1 LADGRDVR
9 DLASD
14 TVRDG
19 IAWCGAATPLFDNT
33 LRANLLLA
41 SPAATDHELVVALE
55 RAQLGGWLATL
66 PDGLDTALGEH
77 GGAVSGGERQRIGV
91 ARALLA
97 DRPVT
102 ILDEPTAHLDA
113 RTADALADELLDVT
127 RGRTALIVTHR
138 PEQTPGLPRLHLG
151 RLERR
156 TVSVNAP
163 EGVQASS

>member
-1 LADGRDVR
+1 M
-9 DLASD
+9 
-14 TVRDG
+14 RDG
-19 IAWCGAATPLFDNT
+19 IAWCGAATHLFDNT

-41 SPAATDHELVVALE
+41 SPTATDDELARALQQ
-55 RAQLGGWLATL
+55 AQLGNWLAAL
-66 PDGLDTALGEH
+66 PEGLDTALGEH

-138 PEQTPGLPRLHLG
+138 PEQTPGLPRLDLG
-151 RLERR
+151 RPERR
-156 TVSVNAP
+156 TVFIDVP
-163 EGVQASS
+163 EVVQASS